1 MTGADL
7 LLAQEGDADREL
19 TLRALRQAA
28 PDVRVAVA
36 RDGAEALDFLLATGE
51 HAARAALPPVAAAL
65 IDLRLAR
72 LDGFSVLE
80 RLRAERRTALLPVVV
95 LSASTD
101 AADRERA
108 YRLGANSYVE
118 IGLDY
123 PTFAG
128 AIGMAARYWTGVN
141 RPVR

>member
-7 LLAQEGDADREL
+7 LLAQDGDADREL
-19 TLRALRQAA
+19 TLRALRQEA
-28 PDVRVAVA
+28 PEVRVAVA
-36 RDGAEALDFLLATGE
+36 RDGAEALDFLLVTGE
-51 HAARAALPPVAAAL
+51 HAARAALPPPAAAL

-72 LDGFSVLE
+72 VDGFAVLE

-101 AADRERA
+101 AGDRERA

-118 IGLDY
+118 TGLDY
-123 PTFAG
+123 AAFAG
-128 AIGMAARYWTGVN
+128 AIGMVARYWTGVN
-141 RPVR
+141 RPAR